1 MSMSLSAKCEPATS
15 RASLSPSFARKLS
28 FTNDETN
35 DLQTPQTTSRS
46 RSNANL
52 SLNPNKENALP
63 QTPMSTAQDS
73 QYKTWLQ
80 NNGFVD
86 IFRNPNVLAAIIKA
100 LRVYSAE
107 VMHKVQ
113 QLLDQ
118 NNELQAWRV
127 EIGEPALETIE
138 RYKVIE
144 AELKSAQVALNAQY
158 EAKKAE
164 SEQSQN
170 DFNLL
175 KLRIKEQLLPRIAEY
190 EALMKQNETLMHQM
204 DGQKTENN
212 NLKEKLLLQ
221 KEEHELQMQ
230 QQKHRSGD
238 TNAAAK
244 AKPPIQE
251 ELPPQFMN
259 EDNKTQFDWDFALDE
274 EDDEEE
280 EEEIPPPEP
289 QMQVVS
295 QRGDE
300 FRKYCDMVDKSL
312 HTLTAKI
319 EHMNNGHVQTIS
331 HSLRKHF
338 SSNIQQQKLHN
349 SEFAKLNQSLLK
361 VHEKQLGILDMK
373 STMTSLYSS
382 LNTSLSSINA
392 SSIFCNNTDNDI
404 QQKLDRLTAY
414 IRCLKLDQRIIT
426 VYKKLNGRMDESATH
441 LQNIE
446 NTQNT
451 LAFGQES
458 QQKLID
464 NSLATF
470 RELFETEFIEIGKAV
485 KGIKT
490 EINEQQ
496 LEPPQPVTIFDDKFD
511 KPLSPI
517 GKSIESPFDADTLL
531 NAIHTTR
538 SAGSNYN
545 EVIDIKCN
553 RLNEM
558 IISEF
563 VLVLI
568 DHLSTASQEAFNKL
582 FVIIRNIIHQLVSIQ
597 WQSIKSVVFKDET
610 KAAETVT
617 AVMLTQYKTD
627 VDVIFKNI
635 FQNTINNV
643 LNELIANK
651 MDRLKVQSKVAKLQS
666 KMTINN
672 QNNANMNN
680 AILQVEKIS
689 FKQMYFTLLC
699 VALGVFLIGVFIG
712 CFFVSSGSLF
722 PSHQHHVSHS
732 FMS

>member
-361 VHEKQLGILDMK
+361 VHEEQLGILDMK
-373 STMTSLYSS
+373 KTMTSLKTS

-392 SSIFCNNTDNDI
+392 SSIFFSNTDNDI
-404 QQKLDRLTAY
+404 QHKLDRLTAY
-414 IRCLKLDQRIIT
+414 IRCLKLDQRLIT
-426 VYKKLNGRMDESATH
+426 VYTKINERMDQSAKQ
-441 LQNIE
+441 LQKIE
-446 NTQNT
+446 KTQNT

-464 NSLATF
+464 NSLDTF
-470 RELFETEFIEIGKAV
+470 RELFENEFAQIGKAV

-490 EINEQQ
+490 EINSP
-496 LEPPQPVTIFDDKFD
+496 LFDDKSS
-511 KPLSPI
+511 KSLSPI
-517 GKSIESPFDADTLL
+517 GKVTNHVSLSTESSVKSPFDADTSLI
-531 NAIHTTR
+531 AVHAR
-538 SAGSNYN
+538 PRPAAAGGNYN

-568 DHLSTASQEAFNKL
+568 DHLSNASQDAFNKL
-582 FVIIRNIIHQLVSIQ
+582 FVIIQNIIHQLVSIQ
-597 WQSIKSVVFKDET
+597 WQGIKSVVFKDET
-610 KAAETVT
+610 NAPKTVT
-617 AVMLTQYKTD
+617 AVMLMQYKAD
-627 VDVIFKNI
+627 VDAVFKNI
-635 FQNTINNV
+635 LQNTINNV

-666 KMTINN
+666 KMPINN
-672 QNNANMNN
+672 SNMKEVTV
-680 AILQVEKIS
+680 QVDKLS
-689 FKQMYFTLLC
+689 FKSMYYTLLC
-699 VALGVFLIGVFIG
+699 VALG
-712 CFFVSSGSLF
+712 
-722 PSHQHHVSHS
+722 
-732 FMS
+732 